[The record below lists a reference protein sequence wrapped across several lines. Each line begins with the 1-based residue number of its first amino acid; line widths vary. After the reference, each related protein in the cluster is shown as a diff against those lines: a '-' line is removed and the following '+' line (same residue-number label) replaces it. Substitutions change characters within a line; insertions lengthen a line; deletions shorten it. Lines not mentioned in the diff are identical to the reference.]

1 MRKILILL
9 ALFTFQS
16 VLVAQKHPLSKSDS
30 GIVFKNLEKYDYLMK
45 QKDLRGAS
53 GALND
58 VAFVFWN
65 NNHYQE
71 AAHYYE
77 KSLKLNEQVANEN
90 GIAMINNNLGML
102 YSDLGQYDKSL
113 TCFSKTLSAR
123 RSHDEPAGITSALI
137 NISVVLNNL
146 ERYDESIELLSE
158 ALDISRAVYDKY
170 QMRSV
175 YGMLSETYEKQGNVE
190 KSLKYFD
197 LYKTFHEELQRQEV
211 SGLKVQIEK
220 EKVQTNLAEADRAL
234 KEIEL
239 LKKELE
245 VLRQQ
250 QEIQMKDSINQQLYS
265 SLSKNQIALQLLEKE
280 KQLGELEALAVEQQ
294 NAQLV
299 KERSSLRIIFG
310 IVLFAVLVI
319 GSLIY
324 LNFRKT
330 KGFAIHMREKNLSIE
345 RQKVELEKANDLKNR
360 IFSIISHD
368 LRSPISSLQG
378 FFSVIDGFEMEDEL
392 KQALGSVESQLTNSA
407 TLLENLL
414 TWSKSQIQNADP
426 VIEKVQI
433 DDLVN
438 ETFMLLQFQAAKKG
452 ITLESSVS
460 KGDILETDRAMVN
473 IVIRNLVQNAIKFTP
488 EGGKVKVNFENSEGH
503 KCIMV
508 HDTGVGMTEKKIAD
522 LFDISTNRSSVGTA
536 KEKGSGLGLILC
548 KELIAKVNGLI
559 EVSSKPGMGSV
570 FVLKF

>member
-1 MRKILILL
+1 MRKILVLL
-9 ALFTFQS
+9 AIFLIQG
-16 VLVAQKHPLSKSDS
+16 VLHAQKHPLSKSDS
-30 GIVFKNLEKYDYLMK
+30 GVVFKGLEKYEYLLGSN
-45 QKDLRGAS
+45 DLRGAS

-77 KSLKLNEQVANEN
+77 KSLKLNEKVANEN

-102 YSDLGQYDKSL
+102 YSDLGEYDKSL
-113 TCFSKTLSAR
+113 TAFSKTLSAR

-158 ALDISRAVYDKY
+158 ALDIARGVYDKY

-220 EKVQTNLAEADRAL
+220 EKVQTNLAEAERAIKEVEL
-234 KEIEL
+234 LRKEIEI
-239 LKKELE
+239 
-245 VLRQQ
+245 LRQE
-250 QEIQMKDSINQQLYS
+250 QEIQMKDSINQELYS
-265 SLSKNQIALQLLEKE
+265 NLSKNQIALQLLEKE
-280 KQLGELEALAVEQQ
+280 KKLGELEALAVEQQ
-294 NAQLV
+294 NEQLV
-299 KERSSLRIIFG
+299 KERSSLRVIFG

-330 KGFAIHMREKNLSIE
+330 KGFAVHMREKNLSIE

-392 KQALGSVESQLTNSA
+392 KQALNSVDSQLTNSA

-433 DDLVN
+433 DELVN
-438 ETFMLLQFQAAKKG
+438 ETFMLLQFQAAKKK
-452 ITLESSVS
+452 ITLHSNIIKE
-460 KGDILETDRAMVN
+460 DILETDRAMVN

-488 EGGKVKVNFENSEGH
+488 EGGQVTVNFENTSGH
-503 KCIMV
+503 KCILV
-508 HDTGVGMTEKKIAD
+508 QDTGVGMTEKKIAD

>member
-1 MRKILILL
+1 MRKIFILL
-9 ALFTFQS
+9 AFFVFQS
-16 VLVAQKHPLSKSDS
+16 ALLAQKHPLSKSDS
-30 GIVFKNLEKYDYLMK
+30 GIVYKSLEKYEYLLGV
-45 QKDLRGAS
+45 KDLRGAS

-58 VAFVFWN
+58 AAFVFWN

-77 KSLKLNEQVANEN
+77 KSLQLNEKVANEN

-102 YSDLGQYDKSL
+102 YSDLGEYDKSL
-113 TCFSKTLSAR
+113 TAFSKTLSAR

-146 ERYDESIELLSE
+146 KRYDESIELLSE
-158 ALDISRAVYDKY
+158 ALDIARGVYDKY

-175 YGMLSETYEKQGNVE
+175 YGMLSETYEKKGDVDT
-190 KSLKYFD
+190 SLKYFD

-234 KEIEL
+234 KEVELLRKEIEL
-239 LKKELE
+239 L
-245 VLRQQ
+245 QQ
-250 QEIQMKDSINQQLYS
+250 EQEIQMKDSINQELYS
-265 SLSKNQIALQLLEKE
+265 NLSKNQIALQLLEKE
-280 KQLGELEALAVEQQ
+280 KKLGELEALAVEQQ
-294 NAQLV
+294 NQQLV

-310 IVLFAVLVI
+310 IVLFAILVI
-319 GSLIY
+319 SSLIY

-330 KGFAIHMREKNLSIE
+330 KGFAIHMREKNLSME

-392 KQALGSVESQLTNSA
+392 KTALNSVESQLTNSA

-438 ETFMLLQFQAAKKG
+438 ETFMLLQFQAAKKN
-452 ITLESSVS
+452 ITLESEISNEDV
-460 KGDILETDRAMVN
+460 LETDRAMVN

-488 EGGKVKVNFENSEGH
+488 EGGQVKVNFENAYGH

-508 HDTGVGMTEKKIAD
+508 HDTGVGMTEKKIAA

-559 EVSSKPGMGSV
+559 EVSSTPGMGSV
-570 FVLKF
+570 FILKF

>member
-1 MRKILILL
+1 MRKVLILL
-9 ALFTFQS
+9 AFFLSQS
-16 VLVAQKHPLSKSDS
+16 VLFAQKHPLSKSDS
-30 GIVFKNLEKYDYLMK
+30 GIIFKNLEKYEYLMK
-45 QKDLRGAS
+45 SNDVRGAS

-58 VAFVFWN
+58 VAFTFWN

-77 KSLKLNEQVANEN
+77 RSLKLNEQVANEN

-102 YSDLGQYDKSL
+102 YSDIGEYDKAL

-146 ERYDESIELLSE
+146 HRYDESIELLSE
-158 ALDISRAVYDKY
+158 ALDIARGVYDKY

-175 YGMLSETYEKQGNVE
+175 YGMLSETYEKKGDVE

-211 SGLKVQIEK
+211 TSLNKQLAK
-220 EKVQTNLAEADRAL
+220 EKVQTQIVEAENAMN
-234 KEIEL
+234 EIEIL
-239 LKKELE
+239 RKELE
-245 VLRQQ
+245 ILKQAQ
-250 QEIQMKDSINQQLYS
+250 LIQMKDSLNQELYTN
-265 SLSKNQIALQLLEKE
+265 LSKQQIAMELLEKE
-280 KQLGELEALAVEQQ
+280 KELGELESLAKEQQ
-294 NAQLV
+294 NKQLV
-299 KERSSLRIIFG
+299 KERATLRIVFG
-310 IVLFAVLVI
+310 VGLLATLII
-319 GSLIY
+319 GSLIF
-324 LNFRKT
+324 LNMRKT
-330 KGFAIHMREKNLSIE
+330 RRYAMLMKEKNLSIE
-345 RQKVELEKANDLKNR
+345 KQRMELETANDLKNR
-360 IFSIISHD
+360 MFSIISHD

-378 FFSVIDGFEMEDEL
+378 FFSVIDGFEMDEEL
-392 KQALGSVESQLTNSA
+392 KQALNSVESQLTNSA

-414 TWSKSQIQNADP
+414 SWSKSQIQNADP
-426 VIEKVQI
+426 IIEQVRI
-433 DDLVN
+433 SELVN
-438 ETFMLLQFQAAKKG
+438 ETFMLLQFQADKKNIQL
-452 ITLESSVS
+452 ITNVTSEDV
-460 KGDILETDRAMVN
+460 LETDKSMIN

-488 EGGKVKVNFENSEGH
+488 EGGSVIVNFENEYGH
-503 KCIMV
+503 KCIKV
-508 HDTGVGMTEKKIAD
+508 QDTGVGMTEKKIAD

-559 EVSSKPGMGSV
+559 EVTSKPGMGSV